1 MKCVASGSDSTQPH
15 EQTRVMPDIEPRE
28 VHASALLWLIAVAAG
43 VFETGLVVLFSGHD
57 LTRDLV
63 AGALMRLAVFA
74 FVGFLISYL
83 RRGRNWARLS
93 LAVLLGCFGTL
104 SLVIGPVQWLAAGHS
119 LPYAIQHMTLLSGLF
134 ALSRIGHLAAVLA
147 AMVLMFRPAAN
158 AYFRT
163 PNRPPVNAS
172 TVDQRSPAG
181 SGL

>member
-1 MKCVASGSDSTQPH
+1 
-15 EQTRVMPDIEPRE
+15 MPDIEPRE
-28 VHASALLWLIAVAAG
+28 VRASALLWLVAVAAG

-57 LTRDLV
+57 LTRDMV
-63 AGALMRLAVFA
+63 AGALVRLVVFA

-119 LPYAIQHMTLLSGLF
+119 LPYAIQHMTPMSGLF
-134 ALSRIGHLAAVLA
+134 ALSRIGHVTAVLA

-158 AYFRT
+158 AYFRK
-163 PNRPPVNAS
+163 PSHRPVTGS